1 MQNGRTCPL
10 YIHGHRLSP
19 NQVTWKILTGCLKRV
34 HYGPSKVHGN
44 GLMPSQQLKR
54 CRSVYQTKVCLMQW
68 SFQSCCYVME
78 VTKLGAGCR
87 KLERLYLDA
96 LEIAA
101 GCFLPIWGVF
111 PLQLG
116 SAHGSGRSAKLDAK
130 STGQR
135 GEPRIGNHW
144 WRIVGRL
151 GWLGYVGTN
160 GNVIYIDLWY
170 CHTLW
175 QCGLF
180 DLSGCYGEV
189 ICHVSKLCSGMG
201 HLPNEESWCCDMWLL
216 GRAGAAINCHCM
228 TCHNMLQPVTKDNC
242 AQGRFH
248 FMDRLSVKS

>member
-1 MQNGRTCPL
+1 MSEVGKAISWCA
-10 YIHGHRLSP
+10 GDSCRLFSADLRRFSTP
-19 NQVTWKILTGCLKRV
+19 TGKCSWVRAKCKTGCEVDRTKR
-34 HYGPSKVHGN
+34 
-44 GLMPSQQLKR
+44 R
-54 CRSVYQTKVCLMQW
+54 
-68 SFQSCCYVME
+68 
-78 VTKLGAGCR
+78 A
-87 KLERLYLDA
+87 
-96 LEIAA
+96 
-101 GCFLPIWGVF
+101 
-111 PLQLG
+111 
-116 SAHGSGRSAKLDAK
+116 
-130 STGQR
+130 
-135 GEPRIGNHW
+135 RIGNHW

-248 FMDRLSVKS
+248 FMDRLPVKS